1 MRKLQTAVFVIV
13 PLAFVLLAVVRLAVG
28 GWSNV
33 EAVIAAAALVVAYAG
48 TLRGARPPDDA
59 SDLAD
64 KLADEVMKAARRE
77 AGNRDIPHDRGIPI
91 RCESGGG
98 LPGTIEELADHLLS
112 VKGRVVVT
120 GERGSGKTTLG
131 LLLALRMSSVQH
143 RPIPVTLPLS
153 SWEPRLT
160 LRQWVAL
167 RLAAE
172 YPFLRAAPLALER
185 LIRSGS
191 LLAVFDGF
199 DEVPPAR
206 RAEVVRAVDE
216 DWSGSPYVLTSRVEA
231 FTGPVTRR
239 LAGTPTVRL
248 LPVDA
253 AGAAGYLEARWGD
266 VPETAAL
273 IARLRA
279 EPRGPLAEALDTPL
293 MIFLA
298 ARTCESGHAP
308 RVDGTT
314 AQIRQGLV
322 TGFVPAV
329 YGRDPGDGYE
339 PDPEADQPWS
349 PDEAARHLR
358 FLADFLRRSGTRDLA
373 WWELHR
379 ALPRTVLPA
388 FQVVL
393 GTALFGPLCGA
404 VSAVF
409 GLGAAGWWFGLA
421 IGLAGGFAVS
431 LARQHHPR
439 EVGPKLRKTLTRR
452 YLLRRLLQG
461 LVCVAPGMAII
472 LVLYDGVTYALT
484 EGAVFLLGFLAASLA
499 LAPANAD
506 RAGSPDGFLRNDR
519 AAVLLAFAAGGLIGL
534 AVGAYLGWWMEAGLR
549 VRDHVWM
556 LTLDRW
562 QQTLISAAFGAVLG
576 AAGFGVTMMAP
587 SAWGRFV
594 DARVWFAWRR
604 KLPLR
609 LMAFLHD
616 AYERGV
622 LRRAG
627 PYYQFRHE
635 LLQDQAAAGPEPP
648 GSGAPAPPATT
659 P

>member
-1 MRKLQTAVFVIV
+1 MRRLQTAFLVIL
-13 PLAFVLLAVVRLAVG
+13 PLAFVILAVVRLAVG

-33 EAVIAAAALVVAYAG
+33 EAVIAAAALVVAYIG
-48 TLRGARPPDDA
+48 TLRGARPADDT

-64 KLADEVMKAARRE
+64 RLADEVMQAARRE
-77 AGNRDIPHDRGIPI
+77 AGNRDVPHSRGIPI
-91 RCESGGG
+91 RCKSGHP
-98 LPGTIEELADHLLS
+98 LPATIEELADHLLTT
-112 VKGRVVVT
+112 KGRVVVT

-153 SWEPRLT
+153 SWEPQLA
-160 LRQWVAL
+160 LREWVAL
-167 RLAAE
+167 RLAVE

-206 RAEVVRAVDE
+206 RAEVVRAIDE

-239 LAGTPTVRL
+239 LAGTPVVRL

-253 AGAAGYLEARWGD
+253 SGVAGYLESRWGD
-266 VPETAAL
+266 VPEAAAL
-273 IARLRA
+273 VARLRA
-279 EPRGPLAEALDTPL
+279 EPDGPLAEALDTPL

-298 ARTCESGHAP
+298 ARTCESGHPP
-308 RVDGTT
+308 RIDGT
-314 AQIRQGLV
+314 AGRIRQSLV
-322 TGFVPAV
+322 AGFVPAV
-329 YGRDPGDGYE
+329 YRPE
-339 PDPEADQPWS
+339 PEADPRWS
-349 PDEAARHLR
+349 PDEAARYLR
-358 FLADFLRRSGTRDLA
+358 FLADFLRRRGTADLA
-373 WWELHR
+373 WWELHHAVPR
-379 ALPRTVLPA
+379 AVVPVFQTVVGMA
-388 FQVVL
+388 I
-393 GTALFGPLCGA
+393 FGPLCGA
-404 VSAVF
+404 VF
-409 GLGAAGWWFGLA
+409 TLYGLGQVGWWFGLA

-431 LARQHHPR
+431 LARQHYPR
-439 EVGPKLRKTLTRR
+439 EARPKLRKTLTRR
-452 YLLRRLLQG
+452 YLLRRLGQG
-461 LVCVAPGMAII
+461 LVCVVPGMVIV
-472 LVLYDGVTYALT
+472 LMLYDGVTFALT

-506 RAGSPDGFLRNDR
+506 KAGTPDGFLRNDR
-519 AAVLLAFAAGGLIGL
+519 AAVLLAFTAGGLVGL

-549 VRDHVWM
+549 VRDHVLL

-562 QQTLISAAFGAVLG
+562 QQTLIGAAGGAVLG

-594 DARVWFAWRR
+594 DVRIWYASRRV
-604 KLPLR
+604 LPLR
-609 LMAFLHD
+609 LMAFLRD

-622 LRRAG
+622 LRRTG

-635 LLQDQAAAGPEPP
+635 LLQDQAATGLAPPE
-648 GSGAPAPPATT
+648 SEAPARPATT

>member
-172 YPFLRAAPLALER
+172 YPFLRAAPRAGTADQER
-185 LIRSGS
+185 QPAGRVRRLRRG
-191 LLAVFDGF
+191 AA
-199 DEVPPAR
+199 AR

-329 YGRDPGDGYE
+329 YGRDPG
-339 PDPEADQPWS
+339 
-349 PDEAARHLR
+349 
-358 FLADFLRRSGTRDLA
+358 
-373 WWELHR
+373 
-379 ALPRTVLPA
+379 
-388 FQVVL
+388 
-393 GTALFGPLCGA
+393 TAT
-404 VSAVF
+404 S
-409 GLGAAGWWFGLA
+409 
-421 IGLAGGFAVS
+421 
-431 LARQHHPR
+431 
-439 EVGPKLRKTLTRR
+439 LTRR
-452 YLLRRLLQG
+452 PINRGAPTRRPATCGSWPTSCAGAGPATWPGGNCTGRCPARCSPLSRSCSGRPCSGRSAAPCPRCSGWGRRLVVRPG
-461 LVCVAPGMAII
+461 DRARRRFRGVAGQAAPPARGGAEAAQDADPALPAAPPPPGP
-472 LVLYDGVTYALT
+472 GVRGARHGDHP
-484 EGAVFLLGFLAASLA
+484 GAVRRGDLRAHRGRGVPARLPGRLLA